1 MLRAHLDVDIPLS
14 PTCTLDSGT
23 LLWWRKY
30 GGAMI
35 TNSVLLSFNFNMNIT
50 IYAFISAMHIS
61 IRRWASKRSTASPTL
76 KDTYSWVS
84 SA

>member
-14 PTCTLDSGT
+14 LTCTLDSGT
-23 LLWWRKY
+23 LLCWRKY

-35 TNSVLLSFNFNMNIT
+35 TNSVLSSFNFNMNIT
-50 IYAFISAMHIS
+50 IHAFISDMHIS
-61 IRRWASKRSTASPTL
+61 IRLWASKISTASPTL